1 MIIDASKTRVASR
14 RKTLS
19 EYVKGPPL
27 HGRDKA
33 SEHLKND
40 FHHQGRLYCFELA
53 RELRLRRDSYDV
65 RNLLAGP
72 QVTGEIILHTSQFFF
87 QITHAG
93 DVRQA
98 PVDESVMVRRCASV
112 QDYGVDEAWHYMPV
126 DLLGSA
132 AGAKSWILDFLVK
145 TRE

>member
-1 MIIDASKTRVASR
+1 VIPLTKPLTATR
-14 RKTLS
+14 RKSLS

-40 FHHQGRLYCFELA
+40 FHHQARLFCFELA

-65 RNLLAGP
+65 RNILAGP
-72 QVTGEIILHTSQFFF
+72 QVTGEIDLHTSQFFM

-93 DVRQA
+93 DVRQEDA
-98 PVDESVMVRRCASV
+98 DKSVMVRRCAGLS
-112 QDYGVDEAWHYMPV
+112 DYGGPEEIHYMPLEFLDNV
-126 DLLGSA
+126 